1 MRRHATIL
9 KPAQLAVIEQLL
21 AGHSITGTPV
31 LPSAPSRNGGPD
43 RLLTAAQTAQRL
55 GVAKRWIYRKADELP
70 FTRRLT
76 EGTLRFS
83 ERGLERWKESRA

>member
-1 MRRHATIL
+1 MRRHATTL
-9 KPAQLAVIEQLL
+9 KPAQLAVIEQL
-21 AGHSITGTPV
+21 TPV

-43 RLLTAAQTAQRL
+43 RLLTAAQAAQRL